1 MNGWWTYRPS
11 DFLMFAPRT
20 YWRLFELQN
29 EALWPAQLLG
39 TLLALVLVVG
49 LWRRHG
55 PTLRAGALGLA
66 MAWAWVAY
74 SFLWQAYAAI
84 NWAASGFAWAFGL
97 QALGLLALSF
107 QHAVRATAATVRHR
121 IGLGLLLWA
130 LLAHPLLPFAFGRPW
145 MQAEVIGLAPDP
157 TVIATLGLLLGIDA
171 GPRALLWAL
180 RAGAM
185 AWLALSAATLA
196 TMGSWQAAVPL
207 AAGLLSGVA
216 VARSALERAR
226 PV

>member
-1 MNGWWTYRPS
+1 MSEWWTYRPS

-39 TLLALVLVVG
+39 VLLALVLVVG

-66 MAWAWVAY
+66 LAWVWVAY
-74 SFLWQAYAAI
+74 GFFWQRYAPI
-84 NWAASGFAWAFGL
+84 NWAAGGFSWAFGL

-107 QHAVRATAATVRHR
+107 QHTVHATTFMVCRR
-121 IGLGLLLWA
+121 LGLGLLLWA

-157 TVIATLGLLLGIDA
+157 TAIATLGLLLGIDA
-171 GPRALLWAL
+171 GPRALLWVL
-180 RAGAM
+180 RAGAI
-185 AWLALSAATLA
+185 AWLAVSAATLVA
-196 TMGSWQAAVPL
+196 MGSWQAVVPL
-207 AAGLLSGVA
+207 ATVLLAGVA
-216 VARSALERAR
+216 LLRR
-226 PV
+226 PQ